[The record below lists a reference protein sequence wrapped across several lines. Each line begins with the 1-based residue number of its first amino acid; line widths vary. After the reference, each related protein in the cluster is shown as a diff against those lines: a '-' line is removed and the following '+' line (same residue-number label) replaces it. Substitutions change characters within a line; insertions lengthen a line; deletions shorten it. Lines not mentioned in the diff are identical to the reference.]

1 MRVMCFAW
9 DRSWLAS
16 HRAYSVAGIVAEL
29 FGWRP
34 SLAIAG
40 FGARGSANVTLLTEH
55 AIGAG
60 ATIMALATA
69 ANMAAITI
77 GTANAAG
84 LVDYYGSVA
93 LGAFCGVAAITGG
106 IIPRVSPRIIG
117 PN

>member
-1 MRVMCFAW
+1 MRVMCFTW

-16 HRAYSVAGIVAEL
+16 HCACSVAGIVAEQ

-34 SLAIAG
+34 SLAIAA
-40 FGARGSANVTLLTEH
+40 FGARGPANVTLLTEQ

-84 LVDYYGSVA
+84 LVDYYGFVA
-93 LGAFCGVAAITGG
+93 LGAFCGIAAITGG
-106 IIPRVSPRIIG
+106 IIPSVSSRIIG